1 MLMNSSYVGLP
12 DIGVIDGN
20 CHFGWTHFGSQ
31 CYKFF
36 PQSTN
41 WITAQVK
48 CKKKKKFLDV
58 KLPFLENYTEQLINP
73 FINIYFFVLVII
85 INNEVLIEHS
95 HCIAKC
101 YSPVT
106 VILCN
111 VCLRKWAEWVEI
123 VCLAASLPLDTG
135 CWPVW
140 LF

>member
-1 MLMNSSYVGLP
+1 MNSSYVGLP

-48 CKKKKKFLDV
+48 CYDFFFFFFFFFFFT
-58 KLPFLENYTEQLINP
+58 FLEKYTEQLINP

-85 INNEVLIEHS
+85 INNEILIEHS
-95 HCIAKC
+95 HCIAK
-101 YSPVT
+101 
-106 VILCN
+106 
-111 VCLRKWAEWVEI
+111 
-123 VCLAASLPLDTG
+123 
-135 CWPVW
+135 
-140 LF
+140 